1 MSGFVYLVAWRFIG
15 LLPQKISDLL
25 FARIARIQCS
35 KNGKAVQQLR
45 HNLSV
50 VTKLEGAEL
59 EQVVEAGMISYSR
72 YWSQV
77 FRLPRW
83 SDQEVLRKVRVV
95 NEGLILDAIKLGRP
109 VIAAVTH
116 MGNWDLAGR
125 WFAIKLGRIFTVVE
139 HLKPERVFKAFLNYR
154 TKIGFVAFPTKDRST
169 VPNLLTALNEPNLI
183 ALVSDR
189 DMSSSGVIVDL
200 LGSKA
205 SFPSG
210 PASLAYKTKAALVTV
225 EIYNDGDGIV
235 IVVEPEIEIQYL
247 APKDLEVK
255 RVTQEIANRFSRHIS
270 SHPQDWHV
278 LQRVFLD
285 A

>member
-1 MSGFVYLVAWRFIG
+1 
-15 LLPQKISDLL
+15 
-25 FARIARIQCS
+25 
-35 KNGKAVQQLR
+35 
-45 HNLSV
+45 
-50 VTKLEGAEL
+50 
-59 EQVVEAGMISYSR
+59 
-72 YWSQV
+72 
-77 FRLPRW
+77 
-83 SDQEVLRKVRVV
+83 
-95 NEGLILDAIKLGRP
+95 
-109 VIAAVTH
+109 
-116 MGNWDLAGR
+116 
-125 WFAIKLGRIFTVVE
+125 
-139 HLKPERVFKAFLNYR
+139 LKPERVFKAFLNYR

-200 LGSKA
+200 LGRKA